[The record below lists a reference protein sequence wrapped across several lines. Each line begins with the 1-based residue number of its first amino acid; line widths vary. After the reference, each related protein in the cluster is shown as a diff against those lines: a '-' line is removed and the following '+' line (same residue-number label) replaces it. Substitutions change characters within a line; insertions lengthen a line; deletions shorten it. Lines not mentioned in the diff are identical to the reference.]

1 MTPPTY
7 KTLLVED
14 EQWVRKSLAK
24 KIADSGLG
32 FVISG
37 EATNGQAALELMED
51 ISPDLLVTDIRMPV
65 MDGLEL
71 IRNVSFSRPG
81 TKVIII
87 SGFSDFEYAQQA
99 IKYRVSDFLL
109 KPVSAKDMAAVLQ
122 SVRIQLDAERR
133 SEAGLTS
140 TALLS
145 DQEEIAHVV
154 EVYIRENFR
163 KDISLGEISQK
174 LGITTDY
181 LSKAFKKHR
190 GETPLKHIITL
201 RMNEAKRLL
210 VEQAQLDIYQIGERV
225 GYRDQYYF
233 SRIFKTYVG
242 LYPTEYRA
250 ATLRDGGEP
259 VTSLRINP

>member
-1 MTPPTY
+1 MNPSTY

-24 KIADSGLG
+24 KIADAELG
-32 FVISG
+32 FAVSG
-37 EATNGQAALELMED
+37 EATNGQAALQLMED

-99 IKYRVSDFLL
+99 IKYRVADFLL
-109 KPVSAKDMAAVLQ
+109 KPVSTRDMAAALQ

-133 SEAGLTS
+133 SEAGFAPP
-140 TALLS
+140 ALLS

-154 EVYIRENFR
+154 ETYIRENFR
-163 KDISLGEISQK
+163 KDISLGEISRE

-210 VEQAQLDIYQIGERV
+210 VEHAQLDIYQIGERV

-250 ATLRDGGEP
+250 AGLGGGEHP